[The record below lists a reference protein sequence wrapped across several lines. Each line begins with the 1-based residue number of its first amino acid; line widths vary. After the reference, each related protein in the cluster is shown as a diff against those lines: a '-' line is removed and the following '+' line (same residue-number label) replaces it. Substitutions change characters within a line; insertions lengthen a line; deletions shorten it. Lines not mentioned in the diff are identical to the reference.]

1 MLSMLMAMNNVV
13 TWLLA
18 VPGYIAAN
26 RECLPVFWSDSVEQ
40 YEVKKAPRVQ
50 ELLKIYI
57 TAYAV
62 QALYAQKK
70 GILNRTEMT
79 KLLTIFNLLVERS

>member
-1 MLSMLMAMNNVV
+1 MSSMLMAMNNVV

-18 VPGYIAAN
+18 VPGFIATN
-26 RECLPVFWSDSVEQ
+26 RQCLPVFSSDSVER
-40 YEVKKAPRVQ
+40 YEVEKAPSTQ

-62 QALYAQKK
+62 QALYSQKK

-79 KLLTIFNLLVERS
+79 KLLTSPLHSRF

>member
-13 TWLLA
+13 TWLLT
-18 VPGYIAAN
+18 VPGYVATN
-26 RECLPVFWSDSVEQ
+26 RQCLPVFWSDSVER
-40 YEVKKAPRVQ
+40 YEVEKAPRVQ

-70 GILNRTEMT
+70 GILNRT
-79 KLLTIFNLLVERS
+79 

>member
-18 VPGYIAAN
+18 IPGYIATN
-26 RECLPVFWSDSVEQ
+26 RQCLPVFWSDSVEQ
-40 YEVKKAPRVQ
+40 YEVKKAPSVQ

-57 TAYAV
+57 KAYAI

-70 GILNRTEMT
+70 GILNCTEMT
-79 KLLTIFNLLVERS
+79 KLLTSPLHSRF